1 MDRIAHGKWSDQTGA
16 QAYKYESIVF
26 TNMQGNILE
35 GQIDESVKLQCNRR
49 KYIHYINIEEQNMSQ
64 LGQDLDSTGSN

>member
-1 MDRIAHGKWSDQTGA
+1 M
-16 QAYKYESIVF
+16 F